1 MGRAEDRAAF
11 DESADREATRIRMLD
26 AERGRA
32 AAVDFARQTL
42 RSYRR
47 AVVLRT
53 APAAEPV
60 YRLRLMGSYCYLKRW
75 LASQEGRGSDRH

>member
-11 DESADREATRIRMLD
+11 HDRAQREAARIRMLD

-32 AAVDFARQTL
+32 AAVEFARQTL

-47 AVVLRT
+47 AVVSRT
-53 APAAEPV
+53 APAAEPA

-75 LASQEGRGSDRH
+75 LASLDAGEADRQ